1 MLKTVETF
9 PYEIKFGK
17 KIVKYRGWKTRDEKA
32 YLILTESKEE
42 IDDKDLFDTLVI
54 PCIENKKM
62 FFSIAEKQKLIIEI
76 RKKSLGESFDIKYIC
91 KNDACKTVNDVQVNF
106 DEIVEFKDDT
116 VSNIKIDNIEFFF
129 GDIKNPTLL
138 EKMNDNKTNVE
149 KVFNEMVMR
158 IEKLIID
165 STVEDTFTFEEIS
178 NYIDDLDT
186 HIFDKL
192 VEYYTS
198 NLSSIEMKGTLTCHR
213 CGHQN
218 EFIFDEIP
226 NFLAGW

>member
-1 MLKTVETF
+1 
-9 PYEIKFGK
+9 
-17 KIVKYRGWKTRDEKA
+17 
-32 YLILTESKEE
+32 
-42 IDDKDLFDTLVI
+42 
-54 PCIENKKM
+54 
-62 FFSIAEKQKLIIEI
+62 
-76 RKKSLGESFDIKYIC
+76 
-91 KNDACKTVNDVQVNF
+91 
-106 DEIVEFKDDT
+106 
-116 VSNIKIDNIEFFF
+116 
-129 GDIKNPTLL
+129 
-138 EKMNDNKTNVE
+138 
-149 KVFNEMVMR
+149 MVMR